1 MKRLFVFLALV
12 GLSGN
17 AIAQVSCDGIVPA
30 DEPCVCDF
38 VTDTMAM
45 ENDTGVNYDSTETFK
60 SQGNYSARVNFAC
73 SDASIQNV
81 TIVFTGRNQ
90 KTCRVSKGT
99 TAQQFCVQLPNHP
112 VYHDYKGKKL
122 KAAKQVLQE
131 YMDASGY

>member
-1 MKRLFVFLALV
+1 MKQLIVCLVFI

-38 VTDTMAM
+38 VMDTMAM
-45 ENDTGVNYDSTETFK
+45 ENDTGVAYDSTEIFK

-73 SDASIQNV
+73 SDSIQNV
-81 TIVFTGRNQ
+81 TIVFTGGNQ
-90 KTCRVSKGT
+90 KTCRVTKGT
-99 TAQQFCVQLPNHP
+99 TAQQFCVQLPDHP

-131 YMDASGY
+131 YMDAAGY